1 MEKILVINNDK
12 DTMTLLKTWL
22 ERKKYQVKYTE
33 SKEEVPHLVKD
44 FNPRVVL
51 VDVLHGAVAEELKS
65 DQQTRD
71 IPVLLMT
78 GYTKSREG
86 TSIAADD
93 VIEKPFDLNLLEKKI
108 ENLITK

>member
-12 DTMTLLKTWL
+12 DTMALLKTWI

-65 DQQTRD
+65 DQQTRK
-71 IPVLLMT
+71 IPILLMT
-78 GYTKSREG
+78 GYTKSWQN
-86 TSIAADD
+86 TLLPADD
-93 VIEKPFDLNLLEKKI
+93 II
-108 ENLITK
+108 ENLLILIF